1 MVFRLEEFSP
11 NNTGKAMTVK
21 GPIDPDELGITLL
34 HEHLFIW
41 GDASTRMPTT
51 STPATIAAKF
61 DQKLT
66 IENLEFNRRYR
77 RGIDDNFKFNDEKLV
92 TPEAMEFRYY
102 GGSTLVDLTNI
113 GIRRDP
119 HALLRVSN
127 ATGLN
132 VVMGSSWY
140 IKDLYPPNMDELT
153 ITDLEETIKRD
164 ITIGVGNSGI
174 RSGIIGEV
182 GIQGEPLTT
191 NEIKVMQ
198 ASARASRATGAPI
211 SIHWGGTKNEKQQI
225 ADIIQDE
232 GGDLSRTVFGHSDL
246 IADDL
251 DQLSRLLERGIY
263 IEFDITGRVDV
274 PLSWGNPNPDSPWLD
289 YTEASLNA
297 LIADTVCKL
306 IELGYI
312 DRIILSQD
320 VCQKKQLKSHGGTG
334 YSFLLEHF
342 LPNLKKLGVSDKQ
355 IRTIMVE
362 NPKRILT
369 FAEPQ

>member
-1 MVFRLEEFSP
+1 MV
-11 NNTGKAMTVK
+11 
-21 GPIDPDELGITLL
+21 
-34 HEHLFIW
+34 
-41 GDASTRMPTT
+41 
-51 STPATIAAKF
+51 
-61 DQKLT
+61 
-66 IENLEFNRRYR
+66 YR
-77 RGIDDNFKFNDEKLV
+77 C
-92 TPEAMEFRYY
+92 P
-102 GGSTLVDLTNI
+102 
-113 GIRRDP
+113 
-119 HALLRVSN
+119 
-127 ATGLN
+127 
-132 VVMGSSWY
+132 
-140 IKDLYPPNMDELT
+140 
-153 ITDLEETIKRD
+153 
-164 ITIGVGNSGI
+164 
-174 RSGIIGEV
+174 
-182 GIQGEPLTT
+182 
-191 NEIKVMQ
+191 
-198 ASARASRATGAPI
+198 
-211 SIHWGGTKNEKQQI
+211 KNEKKQM

-312 DRIILSQD
+312 ERIILSQD

-355 IRTIMVE
+355 INTIMVE